1 MLIASFAQTFS
12 YKRFEPYL
20 QINIHIYDYSK
31 GKKKKSGT
39 SSFLSAGRMSE
50 PSNDLVSL
58 TQKVPAAVKPGPDK
72 PEFLATQALIPRTT
86 TDLDTNPVLSNISLP
101 QELSKNGNLL
111 LQDAGMESSAAAAAA
126 IAAAE
131 KRRSSG
137 NDIGVN
143 DENSNDNSNSDDSE
157 NIGNNGNGSTSSDDN
172 RAVLD
177 HNDQQNH
184 GIHGIGN
191 QARSPLSKSG
201 RGRSGRSLTFSIN
214 NDANQKRSSIYES
227 KSTVT
232 AIPIRNPISGSK
244 QHYGDNDDASSSKS
258 ASSSMTKSFL
268 FGFYNNQKKNE
279 NATKGVLS
287 KQYWM
292 KDDSAKECFTCGKAF
307 TTFRRRHHC
316 RICGQI
322 FCSGCTL
329 LISGER
335 FGYDGK
341 MRVCKNC
348 YQHADNYEDS
358 SDEDYC
364 GDQSSHHNEPNS
376 AIQEASPDKW
386 SDDSVPISPGLGLTN
401 HNPLMKQRDLFMM
414 NDEDVKSIV
423 TTAEDTKLF
432 VSTPP
437 PPPKMAIPATR
448 QGESLEISFPSHRN
462 ANALDDQ
469 QKESA
474 GSTGTGIKDRY
485 TIKDVDMLTPY
496 DFQYGSPSQFHGR
509 SANKNVK
516 NSLRKSVFNYVNSSR
531 HSLDRPCSNG
541 SADSIIGNLGSKNF
555 KFEFNYMK
563 GSRRPSSA
571 STKKDTNWFSHVQHD
586 QDETGSVTLQ
596 DDDTSEDEASMS
608 IYSSLND
615 PLQSRNPI
623 RSMRNSTKSLQRA
636 EASLQRMRFRRKSKS
651 RPNNKDSDSMYKG
664 LNIFTHSTPNLVS
677 VVNEDNPFGSQS
689 NSNGSSGSSS
699 LLSKHK
705 NKPGNAGQWRRISSI
720 TGMKVPKEKRNEL
733 SQVARL
739 HMEALLEQVMR
750 DQNFETTEF
759 WNPILKD
766 FLRKVQNIEL
776 SARDSNTLDFRQNC
790 VKIKRISGGSI
801 ASSEYINGI
810 VFSKALPCKTMP
822 RHLENP
828 RILLIMF
835 SLEYQRSENHFLSIE
850 TVFAQE
856 QEYLDKL
863 ISRLI
868 SLSPDIIFVG
878 ANVSGYALELLNKV
892 GVVVQFNIKPQV
904 MERIAKLTEADIA
917 ISVDKLAAS
926 VKMGECEEFE
936 VKTYIYGNVSK
947 TYTFLRGCNPGF
959 GGTILLRGDTQEVLR
974 KVKDVTEFMVYA
986 LFSLKLESFF
996 FNDNF
1001 LQLPVSYYIN
1011 ERTRKKELNYTGY
1024 FADFL
1029 EKFNNRILTVSPTVE
1044 FPVPFLLQRARELE
1058 QDLTD
1063 KKMSHERLVQKDTL
1077 EEDTGI
1083 KSLGLASKLTQR
1095 DLKYLTR
1102 FVHEK
1107 EINDLR
1113 LQFQKRSRHW
1123 ELSYAQSH
1131 NLLGT
1136 GSHQCIT
1143 VLYSMVST
1151 KTATPCIGPQLV
1163 TIDYFWD
1170 SDISIGQFIE
1180 NVIATSYYPCR
1191 QGCSGLLIDHYRS
1204 YVHGSGKVDV
1214 LIEKFQTRLPK
1225 LKDIILTWSY
1235 CKKCGTST
1243 PILQMSEK
1251 TWNYSFGKYL
1261 EVMFW
1266 SNNNGVT
1273 GIGNCT
1279 HDFTKE
1285 HVKYFG
1291 YNDLVARMEYSDLE
1305 VHELITP
1312 PRRIIWTP
1320 YKDIKM
1326 KVELY
1331 YQILDKINSFYDS
1344 VSNRLSRV
1352 KLDSMSGDKL
1362 AAGQDKL
1369 DELKERVKNEKKAI
1383 LDELEKFYHDS
1394 PGDQH
1399 IKLNVII
1406 KALYEKVVSWDA
1418 EFTEF
1423 GKKFLP
1429 SENDITRITSNQ
1441 LKKLFTDFNRTQ
1453 ETKSQQ
1459 SKEYDKSFE
1468 MEDLPGNQNE
1478 KEKSDE
1484 KEKAHPS
1491 SSKEIQ
1497 ATAEDT
1503 QGPRRAK
1510 SSMLLSN
1517 VDLGKVDV
1525 GEASSV
1531 QPNSSA
1537 RPGLRKAPSSMNCS
1551 VIDSDNDLRRTS
1563 FNSNIS
1569 NDSASISEHNSKTK
1583 VSELANFFDQMHFD
1597 ALSKEFEMQRE
1608 RERIQLNRNKYQAS
1622 RLHQSTPI
1630 VEIYKNVKDAVDE
1643 PLHDQNKRSGKEGS
1657 SKNKNEPHDKSSL
1670 KPSIQ
1675 THLDQKLESQLENS
1689 IHQWGERVFQKGDG
1703 NKKGKIDP
1711 EITSNAILN
1720 GGKEGITAAAA
1731 PPTLTIAN
1739 ANKDE
1744 VGTQP
1749 EKSLLMKALTNFWA
1763 DRSASLWKP
1772 LVYPTHP
1779 TEHIFVDS
1787 DVIIRED
1794 EPSSLIAFCL
1804 STSDY
1809 KQKMAK
1815 LDSQQP
1821 TSVVRPENGQNPDV
1835 SLSEM
1840 ESQKSGD
1847 TSRNNSQFYPSG
1859 ERLSSITPDD
1869 AQTHPPNFQH
1879 LPRDENEILE
1889 SIMTKTTAVHLRYQ
1903 FEDSLSVMSCKVFF
1917 AEHFDAF
1924 RRICGCSE
1932 QFIQSLSRCVKWDS
1946 SGGKS
1951 GSGFLKTLDDRFII
1965 KELSHAELDAFI
1977 KFAPSYFEY
1986 MAQAMFHDLP
1996 TALAKAFGFYQIQV
2010 KSSISG
2016 SKNYKMDVIIMENL
2030 FYEKNPSR
2038 IFDLKG
2044 SMRNRHVEQ
2053 TGKENQV
2060 LLDENMVEYIYE
2072 SPIHVRE
2079 YDKKLLRASLWND
2092 TLFLAKINVMD
2103 YSLVVGIDNKGHT
2116 LTVGI
2121 IDFIRTFTW
2130 DKKIENWVK
2139 EKSIVGGNS
2148 IKKPTVVTPKQ
2159 YKNRF
2164 REAMERYILMVP
2176 DPWYQENA

>member
-1 MLIASFAQTFS
+1 MSGASSDMMSLKQ
-12 YKRFEPYL
+12 
-20 QINIHIYDYSK
+20 K
-31 GKKKKSGT
+31 G
-39 SSFLSAGRMSE
+39 
-50 PSNDLVSL
+50 
-58 TQKVPAAVKPGPDK
+58 PAATVKAAPDK
-72 PEFLATQALIPRTT
+72 PEFLATQALIPKTT

-101 QELSKNGNLL
+101 QELSNSGSIPLEDTHSDSTANK
-111 LQDAGMESSAAAAAA
+111 S
-126 IAAAE
+126 
-131 KRRSSG
+131 RSSG
-137 NDIGVN
+137 V
-143 DENSNDNSNSDDSE
+143 
-157 NIGNNGNGSTSSDDN
+157 STSG
-172 RAVLD
+172 LD
-177 HNDQQNH
+177 LEPHTFTHNNH
-184 GIHGIGN
+184 HSG
-191 QARSPLSKSG
+191 ALSPLSKYG
-201 RGRSGRSLTFSIN
+201 RGKSGRSLTFSIN
-214 NDANQKRSSIYES
+214 NDANIKRSSIYES

-232 AIPIRNPISGSK
+232 AIPIRNPVTGGK
-244 QHYGDNDDASSSKS
+244 QHHGDNDDASSSKS

-268 FGFYNNQKKNE
+268 FGFYDNKKKHE

-292 KDDSAKECFTCGKAF
+292 KDDSAKECFTCGRAF

-329 LISGER
+329 LISGDR
-335 FGYDGK
+335 FGYNGK

-348 YQHADNYEDS
+348 FEHADNYEDS
-358 SDEDYC
+358 SDDDSYGE
-364 GDQSSHHNEPNS
+364 QNSHHNNNNS
-376 AIQEASPDKW
+376 AIQETSPDKW
-386 SDDSVPISPGLGLTN
+386 SSPSAALSPGLGLAN
-401 HNPLMKQRDLFMM
+401 HNPVMKQQDLFLM

-432 VSTPP
+432 LSTPP

-448 QGESLEISFPSHRN
+448 QGESLEISFPTYRHS
-462 ANALDDQ
+462 NALDSQ
-469 QKESA
+469 QHESA
-474 GSTGTGIKDRY
+474 GSSGTGVRDRF
-485 TIKDVDMLTPY
+485 TIKDVDMLSPY
-496 DFQYGSPSQFHGR
+496 DLQFGSPSQMHGR
-509 SANKNVK
+509 SSNKNSK
-516 NSLRKSVFNYVNSSR
+516 KSLRKTVFNYVNNGKHSSE
-531 HSLDRPCSNG
+531 RPDSGG

-563 GSRRPSSA
+563 SARRSSIE
-571 STKKDTNWFSHVQHD
+571 SSKKDSGLWLSHAPND
-586 QDETGSVTLQ
+586 RDETSSSVLLQ

-615 PLQSRNPI
+615 PMHSRNPI
-623 RSMRNSTKSLQRA
+623 RSMRNSTKSVQRA

-651 RPNNKDSDSMYKG
+651 KPTKDSDSIFKG

-677 VVNEDNPFGSQS
+677 VVNEDNAFGSQTNTS
-689 NSNGSSGSSS
+689 TNS
-699 LLSKHK
+699 LAKPK
-705 NKPGNAGQWRRISSI
+705 NKSGNAGQWRRISSVS
-720 TGMKVPKEKRNEL
+720 GLRVPREKRNEL
-733 SQVARL
+733 NEVARL
-739 HMEALLEQVMR
+739 HLKALLDQVIR
-750 DQNFETTEF
+750 DQNFETLDF
-759 WNPILKD
+759 WTPLLKD
-766 FLRKVQNIEL
+766 FLHKVQNIEL
-776 SARDSNTLDFRQNC
+776 SARDSNTLDFRQNY

-801 ASSEYINGI
+801 AASEYINGL
-810 VFSKALPCKTMP
+810 VFSKALPCKNMP
-822 RHLENP
+822 RFLENP

-835 SLEYQRSENHFLSIE
+835 PLEYQRNENHFLSIE

-856 QEYLDKL
+856 KEYLDKL
-863 ISRLI
+863 VSRLV

-878 ANVSGYALELLNKV
+878 ANVSGYALELLNKL
-892 GVVVQFNIKPQV
+892 GVVVQFNLKPQI
-904 MERIAKLTEADIA
+904 MERIAKLTDADIA
-917 ISVDKLAAS
+917 ISVDKLAAN
-926 VKMGECEEFE
+926 VKMGECEEFK
-936 VKTYIYGNVSK
+936 VKTYIYGNISK
-947 TYTFLRGCNPGF
+947 TYTILRGCNPSL
-959 GGTILLRGDTQEVLR
+959 GGTILLRGDSQEVLR

-986 LFSLKLESFF
+986 LFSLKLESSF

-1001 LQLPVSYYIN
+1001 LQLSTSYYVN
-1011 ERTRKKELNYTGY
+1011 ERKRRREQKYLGY
-1024 FADFL
+1024 FSAFL

-1044 FPVPFLLQRARELE
+1044 FPVPFLLERARELE
-1058 QDLTD
+1058 QELLN
-1063 KKMSHERLVQKDTL
+1063 KKKENELLLARGSM
-1077 EEDTGI
+1077 EDDPRI
-1083 KSLGLASKLTQR
+1083 ESLGLASKLTQK
-1095 DLKYLTR
+1095 DLKYLIK

-1107 EINDLR
+1107 EMEDLE
-1113 LQFQKRSRHW
+1113 LQFRKRSRHW

-1170 SDISIGQFIE
+1170 SDISVGQFIE
-1180 NVIATSYYPCR
+1180 NVIATASYPCR
-1191 QGCSGLLIDHYRS
+1191 QGCGGLLIDHYRS
-1204 YVHGSGKVDV
+1204 YVHGRGKVDV

-1266 SNNNGVT
+1266 SNNEGVT

-1291 YNDLVARMEYSDLE
+1291 YNDLVARMEYSALE
-1305 VHELITP
+1305 VHELVTP
-1312 PRRIIWTP
+1312 PRRITWTP

-1344 VSNRLSRV
+1344 VSDRLGRV

-1362 AAGQDKL
+1362 AAAQEKL
-1369 DELKERVKNEKKAI
+1369 DELKLRVNEEKKTV
-1383 LDELEKFYHDS
+1383 LDDLEQLYHES

-1399 IKLNVII
+1399 IKLNVVI
-1406 KALYEKVVSWDA
+1406 KAVHDKVVSWDA

-1441 LKKLFTDFNRTQ
+1441 LKKLFSDFNKSQ
-1453 ETKSQQ
+1453 ETKKTGPQAQ
-1459 SKEYDKSFE
+1459 NKSLE
-1468 MEDLPGNQNE
+1468 IEDLRFNQQENG
-1478 KEKSDE
+1478 KEE
-1484 KEKAHPS
+1484 E
-1491 SSKEIQ
+1491 
-1497 ATAEDT
+1497 
-1503 QGPRRAK
+1503 RAK
-1510 SSMLLSN
+1510 SLQQPLGPKNTEETVFDGSKKKKGYHSLSRLNSRQIDPPDNSTSQANQNPLSRPALRKTSSSINSSLDNSTAEN
-1517 VDLGKVDV
+1517 VRRSSLNSNFSGDSFFAKEHNTKSKV
-1525 GEASSV
+1525 GELAS
-1531 QPNSSA
+1531 
-1537 RPGLRKAPSSMNCS
+1537 
-1551 VIDSDNDLRRTS
+1551 
-1563 FNSNIS
+1563 
-1569 NDSASISEHNSKTK
+1569 
-1583 VSELANFFDQMHFD
+1583 FFDQMHFD

-1608 RERIQLNRNKYQAS
+1608 RERIQLNKNKYQAS

-1643 PLHDQNKRSGKEGS
+1643 PLHDQSKRASKEGLPNS
-1657 SKNKNEPHDKSSL
+1657 ESHEKISTRASNQNQIDK
-1670 KPSIQ
+1670 
-1675 THLDQKLESQLENS
+1675 KLESQLENS
-1689 IHQWGERVFQKGDG
+1689 IHQWGEKIFHKGG
-1703 NKKGKIDP
+1703 GKKDKVDP
-1711 EITSNAILN
+1711 EFATNAILN
-1720 GGKEGITAAAA
+1720 GGKEAITAAAA
-1731 PPTLTIAN
+1731 PPALTIAN
-1739 ANKDE
+1739 ANKDDAN
-1744 VGTQP
+1744 TQP

-1772 LVYPTHP
+1772 LNYPTHP

-1809 KQKMAK
+1809 RLKMAK
-1815 LDSQQP
+1815 LDNQQP
-1821 TSVVRPENGQNPDV
+1821 TTFARTETHQSSQTPEA
-1835 SLSEM
+1835 SFSET
-1840 ESQKSGD
+1840 ESQ
-1847 TSRNNSQFYPSG
+1847 QSG
-1859 ERLSSITPDD
+1859 ETLKNNAHKYASMEKDSSITPDD
-1869 AQTHPPNFQH
+1869 TQAQPQNFQPM
-1879 LPRDENEILE
+1879 PRSENEILE
-1889 SIMTKTTAVHLRYQ
+1889 SIMTKKTAVHLRYQ
-1903 FEDSLSVMSCKVFF
+1903 FEDSLSVMSCKIFF

-1924 RRICGCSE
+1924 RRICGCNDR
-1932 QFIQSLSRCVKWDS
+1932 FIQSLSRCVKWDS

-1951 GSGFLKTLDDRFII
+1951 GSGFLKTLDGRFII

-2030 FYEKNPSR
+2030 FYEKNPTR

-2053 TGKENQV
+2053 TGKQNQV

-2116 LTVGI
+2116 LAVGI

-2130 DKKIENWVK
+2130 DKKLENWVK

-2176 DPWYQENA
+2176 DPWYQENT

>member
-1 MLIASFAQTFS
+1 
-12 YKRFEPYL
+12 
-20 QINIHIYDYSK
+20 
-31 GKKKKSGT
+31 
-39 SSFLSAGRMSE
+39 MSE
-50 PSNDLVSL
+50 PSNELVSL
-58 TQKVPAAVKPGPDK
+58 TQKVPTAVKPGPDK
-72 PEFLATQALIPRTT
+72 PEFLATQALIPKTT

-101 QELSKNGNLL
+101 QELSKNGNLP
-111 LQDAGMESSAAAAAA
+111 LQDAGMEGSAAAAAA
-126 IAAAE
+126 VAAAE
-131 KRRSSG
+131 KKTR
-137 NDIGVN
+137 ND
-143 DENSNDNSNSDDSE
+143 
-157 NIGNNGNGSTSSDDN
+157 GNNVNTDDDGDYNGTNN
-172 RAVLD
+172 RVELD
-177 HNDQQNH
+177 QPERVVY
-184 GIHGIGN
+184 GIHSMGN
-191 QARSPLSKSG
+191 QARSPLSKSD
-201 RGRSGRSLTFSIN
+201 RGKNGRSLTFSIN
-214 NDANQKRSSIYES
+214 NDANFKRSSIYES

-232 AIPIRNPISGSK
+232 AVPIRNPVTGGK
-244 QHYGDNDDASSSKS
+244 QYYGDNDDASSSKS

-279 NATKGVLS
+279 NPTKGILS

-322 FCSGCTL
+322 FCSSCTL

-335 FGYDGK
+335 FGYDRR

-358 SDEDYC
+358 SDEDSY
-364 GDQSSHHNEPNS
+364 GEQNGPYNDYNS
-376 AIQEASPDKW
+376 AVQEASPDRW
-386 SDDSVPISPGLGLTN
+386 SSDSVPLSPGLGLAN
-401 HNPLMKQRDLFMM
+401 HNPLMKQKDLFMM

-462 ANALDDQ
+462 TNVLDSQ
-469 QKESA
+469 QMESA
-474 GSTGTGIKDRY
+474 GSTGKDRY
-485 TIKDVDMLTPY
+485 TIKDVDMLNPY
-496 DFQYGSPSQFHGR
+496 DLQYGSPSQLHGR

-516 NSLRKSVFNYVNSSR
+516 NSLRRSVFNYVNSSR
-531 HSLDRPCSNG
+531 HSLDKPSSSG

-563 GSRRPSSA
+563 NARRLSSG
-571 STKKDTNWFSHVQHD
+571 STKRDTNYLNHIPND
-586 QDETGSVTLQ
+586 QDETGSSVSLQ

-615 PLQSRNPI
+615 PFHSKNPI

-677 VVNEDNPFGSQS
+677 VVNEDNAFGSQ
-689 NSNGSSGSSS
+689 NGNGSSSSTM
-699 LLSKHK
+699 LAKPK
-705 NKPGNAGQWRRISSI
+705 NKLGNAGQWRRISSI
-720 TGMKVPKEKRNEL
+720 AGLKIPKEKKNEL
-733 SQVARL
+733 NQVARL
-739 HMEALLEQVMR
+739 HMEALLEQVMH
-750 DQNFETTEF
+750 DQNLETTEF
-759 WNPILKD
+759 WTPLLKD
-766 FLRKVQNIEL
+766 FLRKVQDIDL

-790 VKIKRISGGSI
+790 VKIKRVTGGTI
-801 ASSEYINGI
+801 VSSEYINGI
-810 VFSKALPCKTMP
+810 VFSKALPCKNMM

-835 SLEYQRSENHFLSIE
+835 PLEYQRNENHFLSIE

-863 ISRLI
+863 VSRLV

-892 GVVVQFNIKPQV
+892 GVVVQFNVKPQV

-917 ISVDKLAAS
+917 ISVDKLAAN

-947 TYTFLRGCNPGF
+947 TYTFLRGCNPSL
-959 GGTILLRGDTQEVLR
+959 GGTILLRGDSQEVLR
-974 KVKDVTEFMVYA
+974 KVKDVTEFMVYV
-986 LFSLKLESFF
+986 LFSLKLESSF

-1001 LQLPVSYYIN
+1001 LQLPPAYYIN
-1011 ERTRKKELNYTGY
+1011 DRKRKQDLKYNGY

-1029 EKFNNRILTVSPTVE
+1029 EKFNSRILTISPTVE

-1058 QDLTD
+1058 QELLD
-1063 KKMSHERLVQKDTL
+1063 KKKGHASLLQKDTT
-1077 EEDTGI
+1077 EDDPRI
-1083 KSLGLASKLTQR
+1083 KALGLASKLTQR
-1095 DLKYLTR
+1095 DLKYLIR
-1102 FVHEK
+1102 FLHEK
-1107 EINDLR
+1107 EIKALE
-1113 LQFQKRSRHW
+1113 LQFQKRRRHW

-1180 NVIATSYYPCR
+1180 NVIATASYPCR
-1191 QGCSGLLIDHYRS
+1191 QGCGGLLIDHYRS

-1312 PRRIIWTP
+1312 QRRIIWAP

-1344 VSNRLSRV
+1344 VSTRLTRV
-1352 KLDSMSGDKL
+1352 KLDSMDGDKL

-1369 DELKERVKNEKKAI
+1369 EEFKERVDDEKKAV
-1383 LDELEKFYHDS
+1383 LEELEKLYHDS

-1399 IKLNVII
+1399 LKLNVII
-1406 KALYEKVVSWDA
+1406 KALHERVISWDS

-1423 GKKFLP
+1423 GKRFLP

-1441 LKKLFTDFNRTQ
+1441 LKKLFTDFNKTQ
-1453 ETKSQQ
+1453 ETKSQH
-1459 SKEYDKSFE
+1459 SKDQDKSFE
-1468 MEDLPGNQNE
+1468 MEDFHGNQNGKEKKPE
-1478 KEKSDE
+1478 KEKTCSSASNGIQSRTDDSE
-1484 KEKAHPS
+1484 GSGNAKEDS
-1491 SSKEIQ
+1491 S
-1497 ATAEDT
+1497 
-1503 QGPRRAK
+1503 
-1510 SSMLLSN
+1510 LS
-1517 VDLGKVDV
+1517 L
-1525 GEASSV
+1525 
-1531 QPNSSA
+1531 PNSRRLDSNEGSGSNA
-1537 RPGLRKAPSSMNCS
+1537 NRFIRPGLRKASSSINS
-1551 VIDSDNDLRRTS
+1551 TGVGNSDIRRSSLNSSFSSDSLSTRDHRT
-1563 FNSNIS
+1563 
-1569 NDSASISEHNSKTK
+1569 KTK
-1583 VSELANFFDQMHFD
+1583 VGELANFFDQMHFD
-1597 ALSKEFEMQRE
+1597 ALSKEFELQRE
-1608 RERIQLNRNKYQAS
+1608 KERIQLNRNKYQAS

-1643 PLHDQNKRSGKEGS
+1643 PLHDQNKRTNREGLAK
-1657 SKNKNEPHDKSSL
+1657 SKNESHDKNSSRA
-1670 KPSIQ
+1670 SAQ
-1675 THLDQKLESQLENS
+1675 TQLDQKLESQLESS
-1689 IHQWGERVFQKGDG
+1689 IHQWGERVFHKGDG
-1703 NKKGKIDP
+1703 SKKERIDP
-1711 EITSNAILN
+1711 ELTSTAILN

-1731 PPTLTIAN
+1731 PPALTIAN

-1744 VGTQP
+1744 VSTQP

-1772 LVYPTHP
+1772 LNYPTHP

-1821 TSVVRPENGQNPDV
+1821 INVAPPENGQTPDV
-1835 SLSEM
+1835 SFSEM
-1840 ESQKSGD
+1840 ESQKSDD
-1847 TSRNNSQFYPSG
+1847 TFKNTSQVHPSK
-1859 ERLSSITPDD
+1859 ERVSSVIPDD
-1869 AQTHPPNFQH
+1869 AQTQPPNLQQ

-1889 SIMTKTTAVHLRYQ
+1889 AIMTKKTAVHLRYQ
-1903 FEDSLSVMSCKVFF
+1903 FEDSLSVMSCKIFF

-1924 RRICGCSE
+1924 RRICGCNE
-1932 QFIQSLSRCVKWDS
+1932 QFVQSLSRCVKWDS

-1951 GSGFLKTLDDRFII
+1951 GSGFLKTLDDRFIV

-2103 YSLVVGIDNKGHT
+2103 YSLVVGIDNNGHT

-2130 DKKIENWVK
+2130 DKKLENWVK

-2159 YKNRF
+2159 YKSRF

-2176 DPWYQENA
+2176 DPWYQEST